1 MWPLGFGLGRAT
13 QAFET
18 RAGDA
23 TTMHGADGELVLIA
37 QRNGVSRARESFE
50 VTCEP
55 GAHRLR
61 RFFFGDDDA
70 DASQFFKGGA
80 CVDVP

>member
-1 MWPLGFGLGRAT
+1 MRTLGFGLGRAT

-23 TTMHGADGELVLIA
+23 APMHGADGELVLIA
-37 QRNGVSRARESFE
+37 QRNGVSRSRKSFE

-55 GAHRLR
+55 CAHRLR

-70 DASQFFKGGA
+70 DASQFFEGCA
-80 CVDVP
+80 RVDVP